1 MMPLVKLH
9 FIGTYPIV
17 YSYITNIYIYIYTY
31 LVVLFYVIKN
41 ITNMLNK

>member
-17 YSYITNIYIYIYTY
+17 YSYITNIYIY

>member
-17 YSYITNIYIYIYTY
+17 YSYITNIYIYIY